1 MFYNVSDLIS
11 RLNILSRTLLSD
23 GPVRNAA
30 NRRGS
35 LDHVTVASSEKLGQW
50 MDRIVSSAPIRR
62 NPSELRKALSKKTIN
77 IKAHIAAILLLHYI
91 K

>member
-1 MFYNVSDLIS
+1 MFHNVNDLVS

-30 NRRGS
+30 NRRGF
-35 LDHVTVASSEKLGQW
+35 LDHVTIASSEKIGQW
-50 MDRIVSSAPIRR
+50 MDRTVGSAPTRR
-62 NPSELRKALSKKTIN
+62 NPSELLKELSKKTTN
-77 IKAHIAAILLLHYI
+77 IKAHIAAILLLHYM